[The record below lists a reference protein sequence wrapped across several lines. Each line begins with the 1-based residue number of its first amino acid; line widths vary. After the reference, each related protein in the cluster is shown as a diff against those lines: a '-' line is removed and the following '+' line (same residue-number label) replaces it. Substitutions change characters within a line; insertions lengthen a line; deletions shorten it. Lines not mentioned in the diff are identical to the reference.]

1 MFAVELSPLNLGQE
15 LMFIK
20 KYRYGGKDKE
30 KVISGFLTYV
40 SANLYTDTVQII
52 LVKEVKASGYLNT
65 ETFNATVP
73 YNFEIVMKEQ

>member
-40 SANLYTDTVQII
+40 SANLYTDTVNIV
-52 LVKEVKASGYLNT
+52 LVKDVKGRAQYST
-65 ETFNATVP
+65 ETFNAPVP
-73 YNFEIVMKEQ
+73 YNFELTIKEQ